1 MSAPIKVL
9 SYDQTNAPQLSGEV
23 NKLDA
28 IINACLDTGIILKIY
43 QVSQYQAMSQP
54 LLLLLHTDTINMI
67 L

>member
-28 IINACLDTGIILKIY
+28 ILYACLVTR
-43 QVSQYQAMSQP
+43 V
-54 LLLLLHTDTINMI
+54 
-67 L
+67 